1 MSDASSKPAG
11 QSDIVDKPTTTEVS
25 GDNARPTKSSKANVI
40 GQTVAVLLVLAGGA
54 LAGKYVMSI
63 QRPVAT
69 NPHAHGPSEKK
80 DGHGHGSHDGHD
92 HGNEKKVVKL
102 SPAQIKNA
110 QLTIEEAGPAKIRE
124 SVVLNGIIQPN
135 EEQVVAVSPRF
146 GGVVRA
152 VRKRLGDSVKQGE
165 VVASIESNES
175 LTQYQLT
182 APMAGT
188 VIERKGVLGEFA
200 DKDKRLMVIA
210 DLTSVWV
217 DFRVYQQDFTKLKLG
232 LPVEVS
238 LNGITRASTISYI
251 SPIGLTDTQSML
263 ARAVLDNKDGAFRPG
278 LFVNGRVR
286 LGEQPAAVAVKLSA
300 FQSIDNKPVVFVE
313 GKEGFEAREVE
324 VGLKDDELAEV
335 IFGVVAGDKV
345 VTGNSFVL
353 KAEIGKGQATH
364 EH

>member
-1 MSDASSKPAG
+1 MSEASSDTPGKSTAP
-11 QSDIVDKPTTTEVS
+11 EVAAS
-25 GDNARPTKSSKANVI
+25 VAQPPKTSRSSFV
-40 GQTVAVLLVLAGGA
+40 GQTVAVLIVLAGGA
-54 LAGKYVMSI
+54 AAAKYVMSI
-63 QRPVAT
+63 QRPVTKA
-69 NPHAHGPSEKK
+69 ADSHGPSEKK
-80 DGHGHGSHDGHD
+80 DGHEGHGD
-92 HGNEKKVVKL
+92 HGAEKKVVKL

-110 QLTIEEAGPAKIRE
+110 QLTIEEAAPAKIRE
-124 SVVLNGIIQPN
+124 SIVLNGIVQPN

-152 VRKRLGDSVKQGE
+152 IRKRLGESVKQGE

-217 DFRVYQQDFTKLKLG
+217 DFRVYQQDFTKLKIG
-232 LPVEVS
+232 LSVEVS
-238 LNGITRASTISYI
+238 LNGTTRASTIGYI

-263 ARAVLDNKDGAFRPG
+263 ARAVLDNKDGTFRPG

-286 LGEQPAAVAVKLSA
+286 LGEQPAAVAVKLA
-300 FQSIDNKPVVFVE
+300 AIQYIDNKPVVFVE

-324 VGLKDDELAEV
+324 LGLKDDEVAEV
-335 IFGVVAGDKV
+335 LFGVVAGDKV

-353 KAEIGKGQATH
+353 KAEIGKGQASH